1 MYVKHSKVSSFDLNL
16 VQGMLQWNHHTS
28 TYILLKWFQ
37 MLLFSCFN
45 FKCSFTKPPFPF
57 FRGLSVSRLSIP
69 KHSGQFWVHNIQFWY
84 FIYLVKKTNFASRIL
99 LFYMFMEMKFMYILG
114 VKVRNM
120 KMDFNTGGTWRRVG
134 QWTLMMK
141 IYDFFLFG

>member
-1 MYVKHSKVSSFDLNL
+1 M
-16 VQGMLQWNHHTS
+16 
-28 TYILLKWFQ
+28 LLKWFQ
-37 MLLFSCFN
+37 MLVFSCFN

-69 KHSGQFWVHNIQFWY
+69 KRSGQFWVHNIQFWY
-84 FIYLVKKTNFASRIL
+84 FIYLGSEKIQLCFQNITIL
-99 LFYMFMEMKFMYILG
+99 YVYGDEIHVHIIG

-134 QWTLMMK
+134 QWTLIMK
-141 IYDFFLFG
+141 IYDFFTYYYTQQLNNLAE

>member
-1 MYVKHSKVSSFDLNL
+1 M
-16 VQGMLQWNHHTS
+16 
-28 TYILLKWFQ
+28 LLKWFQ
-37 MLLFSCFN
+37 MLVFSCFN

-69 KHSGQFWVHNIQFWY
+69 KRSGQFWVHNIQFWY
-84 FIYLVKKTNFASRIL
+84 FIYLGSEKIQLCFQNITIL
-99 LFYMFMEMKFMYILG
+99 YVYGDEIHVHIIG

-141 IYDFFLFG
+141 IYDFFIRLSRLVALYNNM